1 MGVHQFLGEGG
12 HKKIIYGEL
21 PEKGG
26 HGQFAGGLAKNKE
39 EGVFEA
45 GWYLDVQHKLILVHA
60 GT

>member
-26 HGQFAGGLAKNKE
+26 HGQFAGGLAKNRE
-39 EGVFEA
+39 EDVFEA
-45 GWYLDVQHKLILVHA
+45 G
-60 GT
+60 